1 MRSGPNRPPLFPAS
15 PHVSDNARSANAPAH
30 LSVPLSLRRRLS
42 QPDKTGRT
50 GCPLFFPRRPKSAQR
65 PVPCP
70 GPPVRTGVFFRP
82 VSTLTPLN
90 ASGLAIKPC
99 RPALSDCGIR
109 CRAFRQRP
117 GRSRTTSGG
126 NPKLEGRFRSV
137 MLPLFRAAHGRC
149 GATPEDGFAGVPRLL
164 RKKQPKKRRAMTM
177 TRAKTGIRVTK
188 KAEPSGAFPM
198 HPGIGTQKQA
208 GPAALPSRDVSL

>member
-126 NPKLEGRFRSV
+126 NRSSKVDSGPSDSRFSPAAPGHDVGRRQKTLQQAPPV
-137 MLPLFRAAHGRC
+137 APQ
-149 GATPEDGFAGVPRLL
+149 
-164 RKKQPKKRRAMTM
+164 KKQPPKRRAMTM
-177 TRAKTGIRVTK
+177 TRAKTGIRATK
-188 KAEPSGAFPM
+188 KAEPSGAFSRAPR
-198 HPGIGTQKQA
+198 HRHGIAGTGQA
-208 GPAALPSRDVSL
+208 GRRSP